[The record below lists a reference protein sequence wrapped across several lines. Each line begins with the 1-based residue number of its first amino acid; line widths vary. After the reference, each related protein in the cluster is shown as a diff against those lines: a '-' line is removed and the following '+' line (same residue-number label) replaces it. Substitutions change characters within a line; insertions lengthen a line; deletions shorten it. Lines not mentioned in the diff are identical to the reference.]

1 MMGGKMQQQER
12 QTSARLIIAV
22 VALVLQL
29 LTLLPV
35 TECVRAYGGD
45 PQLNA
50 IYFNVLMSEGLNVN
64 GQVELLQKALDGVQ
78 YFTERRQGTQMD
90 ERVEHQLAQLLSLIN
105 QNLVKLPLSNRT
117 RTQMYEQLLAI
128 IQPIIDVEI

>member
-1 MMGGKMQQQER
+1 
-12 QTSARLIIAV
+12 
-22 VALVLQL
+22 
-29 LTLLPV
+29 
-35 TECVRAYGGD
+35 
-45 PQLNA
+45 
-50 IYFNVLMSEGLNVN
+50 MSEGLNVN

-90 ERVEHQLAQLLSLIN
+90 ERVEHQLAQLLSLIH